1 MNARQKAK
9 HFKKLYEELLSRQP
23 YKHQYRMTVDK
34 DFAQKHKSEIE
45 TEIEHR
51 MLQILRPYIWNNLKV
66 EKDICADKYILSL
79 DFWADLSYWKKP
91 GLDRVITELN
101 LN

>member
-9 HFKKLYEELLSRQP
+9 HFKKLYEELLYRQP
-23 YKHQYRMTVDK
+23 HKYQYRMEVNK
-34 DFAQKHKSEIE
+34 DFAQNHKTEIE
-45 TEIEHR
+45 SEIEHR

-66 EKDICADKYILSL
+66 EKDIRTDKYILSL
-79 DFWADLSYWKKP
+79 DFWIDLSYWKKP
-91 GLDRVITELN
+91 NLNRVITELN